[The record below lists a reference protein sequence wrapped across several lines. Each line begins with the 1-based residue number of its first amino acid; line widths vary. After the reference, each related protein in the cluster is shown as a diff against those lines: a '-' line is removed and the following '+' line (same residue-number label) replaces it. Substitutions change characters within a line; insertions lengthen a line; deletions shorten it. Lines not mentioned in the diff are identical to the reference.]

1 MTKLETSYIIEQNKI
16 LICFENQKVI
26 NKKLI
31 KHLDDMLLEFHKSEK
46 KRIGLKSLGIAASTV
61 GAIGLV
67 GAPFTAGLSL
77 PLTIVGGIGTGTGV
91 ISNVSAEIWDIIESK
106 KIIDKLIEV
115 AECRK
120 NDMEVE
126 DKIAFELIQYVD
138 EIINQKNLTFEQAC
152 SKAMRDHTEGEIR
165 FRKFLKNEGVNNVM
179 EDLLTEEETDQLL
192 DDLPPDPDSGFFIVP
207 DKSLFERK
215 SENLKPSG
223 PNRFRSAN
231 RMLLKATE
239 ITGAT
244 VANVLAREVA
254 VTTFRNFAK
263 VAAIN
268 LAIFS
273 LGIELILLFR
283 DWKRVHPTME
293 KILAIKKKLEE
304 EIVEYDRK
312 IERVR
317 TLAAEGNSYKMKLL
331 ELSVE
336 KLEIE
341 KAKCDNK
348 IAVLEQE
355 NNSLKE
361 DIEKIKTVLNKLNI
375 NELRIF

>member
-16 LICFENQKVI
+16 FVCFENQKNI

-31 KHLDDMLLEFHKSEK
+31 KRLDDMLLEFHKSEK
-46 KRIGLKSLGIAASTV
+46 KRIGLKSLGVAASTV

-77 PLTIVGGIGTGTGV
+77 PLTIVGGIGAGTGV
-91 ISNVSAEIWDIIESK
+91 ISNVSTEIWDIIESK

-126 DKIAFELIQYVD
+126 DKIVFELIQYVD
-138 EIINQKNLTFEQAC
+138 EIINQENLTFEQAI
-152 SKAMRDHTEGEIR
+152 SKAMKDHTEGEIR
-165 FRKFLKNEGVNNVM
+165 FRKFLKNEDVNNVM

-192 DDLPPDPDSGFFIVP
+192 DDLPSDPNSGFLIVP
-207 DKSLFERK
+207 DKSLFERT
-215 SENLKPSG
+215 SEILKPSS
-223 PNRFRSAN
+223 PNKFRSAS

-239 ITGAT
+239 TTGAT
-244 VANVLAREVA
+244 VANVLARQVA
-254 VTTFRNFAK
+254 VTTFRQVAK

-273 LGIELILLFR
+273 LGFELILLFR

-317 TLAAEGNSYKMKLL
+317 TLAAKGNSYKMKLL

-336 KLEIE
+336 KLETE
-341 KAKCDNK
+341 KAKCDHK
-348 IAVLEQE
+348 VAVLEQE
-355 NNSLKE
+355 NNYLKE
-361 DIEKIKTVLNKLNI
+361 DIEKIKKVLNKLNI
-375 NELRIF
+375 DDL